1 MLPGTG
7 GLKRWRRNRTTD
19 TPVCMRAPAPQDP
32 VALGMTAYVRT
43 SFRVRVFGLENLR
56 VEPGQ
61 IFAPSHRSD
70 NDVPLLITVLYP
82 TWSKAVAEGAPWP
95 TFAAMVELFLPG
107 FFAGYPAGLPLTL
120 RRALWPY
127 QPGGVLRRHLQCV
140 PVREPG
146 RMRLQE
152 FLRHAAPTPLEE
164 LLPGEV
170 LEALSARAATLG
182 QPRPA
187 HAADIL
193 SGGYA
198 DLLCTYVERDSTP
211 DPSDAW
217 RAHGRAAVG
226 DFRRL
231 AESLAAGGSVILFP
245 EGQLSSNGDIGR
257 LQPGLASLARRGNA
271 RRVQPVALAYDPL
284 VSGRTRA
291 YVAFTEPIEPEQG
304 RILAAV
310 EGAIRAA
317 TPLTPGQL
325 AASALLNGG
334 ASPAAFRRAGEEA
347 IGRAREEGR
356 PLEPA
361 LLGSGRER
369 ALSDAL
375 SRARRRGPSDPLIQ
389 RLARELASARLQ

>member
-1 MLPGTG
+1 
-7 GLKRWRRNRTTD
+7 
-19 TPVCMRAPAPQDP
+19 
-32 VALGMTAYVRT
+32 MTAYVRA
-43 SFRVRVFGLENLR
+43 SFRVRVFGVEHLR

-95 TFAAMVELFLPG
+95 TFAAMIELFLPG
-107 FFAGYPAGLPLTL
+107 FFAGYPAGLPLAL

-140 PVREPG
+140 PVREPE
-146 RMRLQE
+146 RMR
-152 FLRHAAPTPLEE
+152 LEE
-164 LLPGEV
+164 LLRHAPQTLLDE
-170 LEALSARAATLG
+170 LLPSELLDALSARAAALK
-182 QPRPA
+182 QPRPERGE
-187 HAADIL
+187 DVL

-198 DLLCTYVERDSTP
+198 DLLLGSSVERDSAP
-211 DPSDAW
+211 DASDAW
-217 RAHGRAAVG
+217 RAHGRAAVS

-245 EGQLSSNGDIGR
+245 EGQLSSNGDIGQ

-291 YVAFTEPIEPEQG
+291 YVAFTAPVEPGQG
-304 RILAAV
+304 RILPAV
-310 EGAIRAA
+310 VWALRAA
-317 TPLTPGQL
+317 MPLTPGQL
-325 AASALLNGG
+325 AATAVLDGVASASAFGDT
-334 ASPAAFRRAGEEA
+334 AEAAIA
-347 IGRAREEGR
+347 RARDEGR

-361 LLGSGRER
+361 LLGPGRER
-369 ALSDAL
+369 ILSEAL

-389 RLARELASARLQ
+389 RLAREHASARLQ